1 MTASLGMFLTFIS
14 IFPRFFF
21 SLHSFSLPVFC
32 SFFLLFMMHY
42 LSPLTLLG
50 ILRRAHMHRNTSP
63 LSSRLLV
70 FADSLCNSLSDAFSP
85 THCPLSTL
93 IAVFLCINRLFL
105 VVADQQHLQ
114 PLWQLS
120 GMMTWIVP
128 LLLFMISSISSLSW
142 LKSCSHGGL
151 MYVVK

>member
-14 IFPRFFF
+14 IFQWFFF
-21 SLHSFSLPVFC
+21 SLHSFSLPVFY

-42 LSPLTLLG
+42 LSPPTLLG

-70 FADSLCNSLSDAFSP
+70 FADSLWNFLSDAFSP
-85 THCPLSTL
+85 AHCPPSTL

-105 VVADQQHLQ
+105 VLADQQHLQ
-114 PLWQLS
+114 PLWQFG
-120 GMMTWIVP
+120 GMMTWFVP

-142 LKSCSHGGL
+142 LKPCSHGGL
-151 MYVVK
+151 MYVVN